1 MNIWLIIIT
10 VSIPVLFAVNIAV
23 FFVTRKMIF
32 ALEQMVYPKN
42 NRRDG
47 IRAEL
52 SVTAEECQL
61 LREHIGR
68 ATGGYTFFANITAV
82 FPLLGILGT
91 VASLMNLSG
100 TDDLSANFS
109 SALLTTLLGIIFAI
123 LCKIADGFISPRL
136 DIAVDNANYLIREHD
151 KERGQEICAENKT

>member
-1 MNIWLIIIT
+1 MNIWLTIIT
-10 VSIPVLFAVNIAV
+10 ISIPLLFAVNIAV
-23 FFVTRKMIF
+23 FLITRKMIIE
-32 ALEQMVYPKN
+32 LEKMVYPKN

-47 IRAEL
+47 IKAEL
-52 SVTAEECQL
+52 SITAEECQS

-68 ATGGYTFFANITAV
+68 AAGGYTFFANITAV

-100 TDDLSANFS
+100 TDDLSASFS

-123 LCKIADGFISPRL
+123 ICKIADGFISPRL
-136 DIAVDNANYLIREHD
+136 DVAVDNANYLIREHD
-151 KERGQEICAENKT
+151 KERGREICAGNKV